1 MANISE
7 RLGTDGKHRM
17 TARLR
22 ALLRKPPEFVLLLLY
37 IATVPVMSF
46 FHLRLGGQALLL
58 CDFIFV
64 LVVLASLPE
73 LFRRALRPG
82 IFEAFLVFYLAATLV
97 STLVSGADYLGV
109 VKVTYL
115 VCVAGLTRRIAQR
128 SPEAAVTAWLVGTG
142 MAVIGCFLGV
152 ATFYLG
158 WSSHLENPLL
168 SYYGTL
174 PPGPYPRVNS
184 LFFNANMLCNYL
196 IVGAALAWYRGYRKS
211 LTGIV
216 AASLFTFSPG
226 LGGMALVLGLC
237 ARRVRGALGAGVV
250 LALLSLGLV
259 VVSRP
264 ALLEGDLEP
273 SGRVLTW
280 EGALQDWAAHPIT
293 GAGPGATTI
302 DVRHRALGGWTFHN
316 TDAHNVWLSVASQM
330 GILGLAALLGLI
342 LYSLRRAP
350 SRPPGLRD
358 ALRVALVGTWVIQ
371 GLSGSFEDSRHLWV
385 LLGMLAATEDHG
397 QG

>member
-1 MANISE
+1 
-7 RLGTDGKHRM
+7 M

-64 LVVLASLPE
+64 LVVLASLPA

-97 STLVSGADYLGV
+97 STLVSGAGYLGV
-109 VKVTYL
+109 VKVAYL

-152 ATFYLG
+152 ATSYLG
-158 WSSHLENPLL
+158 WSSPAENPLL
-168 SYYGTL
+168 G
-174 PPGPYPRVNS
+174 PWGNVPAGPYPRVNS
-184 LFFNANMLCNYL
+184 VFLNANMLCNYL
-196 IVGAALAWYRGYRKS
+196 TVGAALAWYRGYR
-211 LTGIV
+211 LFLVGIV
-216 AASLFTFSPG
+216 TASLFSFSPG
-226 LGGMALVLGLC
+226 LGGMALVLGLS
-237 ARRVRGALGAGVV
+237 ARRFRGAIAVGLV
-250 LALLSLGLV
+250 LAVLSLGAILI
-259 VVSRP
+259 SP
-264 ALLEGDLEP
+264 AALLEGSLEP
-273 SGRVLTW
+273 SGRLLSW
-280 EGALQDWAAHPIT
+280 KEAIEDWAAHPFT
-293 GAGPGATTI
+293 GVGPGANSI
-302 DVRHRALGGWTFHN
+302 RVRYRVPSGMTKYS